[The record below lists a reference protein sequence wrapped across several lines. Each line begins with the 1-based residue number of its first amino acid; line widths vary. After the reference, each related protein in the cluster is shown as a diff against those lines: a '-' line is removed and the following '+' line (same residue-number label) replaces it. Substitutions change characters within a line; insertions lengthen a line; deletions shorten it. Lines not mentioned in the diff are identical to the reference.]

1 MDVFTS
7 FSGEP
12 VILPD
17 RFAALKR
24 QICTDPDKMI
34 HSWQG
39 LLRELEG
46 AVEEIAEK
54 GANLIPQ
61 VSYSDVERGLTEAQV
76 KDIKKRGVVIV
87 KGGVL
92 EEEAL
97 GWKESIKSY
106 VRANSERVR
115 GGPPGR
121 IVFYELYNSPA
132 QIRARTHPA
141 LLTTQR
147 ALLSLWHMSSQSV
160 SPLEAVSLRTPISY
174 FDRLRIRP
182 PGPSVFTLGPHI
194 DWGRSDERWED
205 PAFRACFGRILESE
219 DGEGWRSHDPFDVAP
234 RLAWKQDVNDSGGNC
249 SVFRPWQG
257 WTALSH
263 TGPGEGTLRVLP
275 LLSLTAA
282 YVLLRPFFRL
292 QAGAPLHSLK
302 AEDWELDL
310 ESTVF
315 HGCAPMKTQELSE
328 RTHPHLRLDKTLLSI
343 PQVAP
348 GDQVFW
354 HCDTVHAVEGEHN
367 GKGDSS
373 VLYIPAI
380 PLTHRNAIYLREQR
394 AAFLNGLPAP
404 DFPGGEGESKF
415 IGRATAND
423 VKSLDGQRL
432 FGLAPFEVPPAA
444 TQGEARLIETVNSL
458 MF

>member
-1 MDVFTS
+1 MFATLTRTSRACTAHPRSLLYATVSQAAAQVGKAHLEVGSTLANRKEGTIMDVFTS
-7 FSGEP
+7 FSGKP

-24 QICTDPDKMI
+24 QICTGPDKMI
-34 HSWQG
+34 HPWQG

-54 GANLIPQ
+54 GGNLIPQ

-87 KGGVL
+87 KGGVP
-92 EEEAL
+92 EEEAP
-97 GWKESIKSY
+97 GWKKSIKSY
-106 VRANSERVR
+106 VRTNSERVR

-121 IVFYELYNSPA
+121 VVFYELFNSPA
-132 QIRARTHPA
+132 QIPARTHPA
-141 LLTTQR
+141 LVTTQK
-147 ALLSLWHMSSQSV
+147 ALLSLWHISSQSV

-174 FDRLRIRP
+174 FDRLRICPPVPSIRP
-182 PGPSVFTLGPHI
+182 PSEFTFN
-194 DWGRSDERWED
+194 S
-205 PAFRACFGRILESE
+205 
-219 DGEGWRSHDPFDVAP
+219 
-234 RLAWKQDVNDSGGNC
+234 GNC

-257 WTALSH
+257 WTALSQ
-263 TGPGEGTLRVLP
+263 TGPGEGTLRV
-275 LLSLTAA
+275 LSLTAA
-282 YVLLRPFFRL
+282 YVLLRPLFRL
-292 QAGAPLHSLK
+292 QAGTPLHSLK

-348 GDQVFW
+348 GDQVLW
-354 HCDTVHAVEGEHN
+354 HYDTVHAVEGEHN
-367 GKGDSS
+367 SKGDSS

-380 PLTHRNAIYLREQR
+380 PLTHLNAIYL
-394 AAFLNGLPAP
+394 L
-404 DFPGGEGESKF
+404 
-415 IGRATAND
+415 ND
-423 VKSLDGQRL
+423 VKALDGQRL
-432 FGLAPFEVPPAA
+432 LGLAPFEVPPAA
-444 TQGEARLIETVNSL
+444 TQGEARLIETVNSF

>member
-12 VILPD
+12 VVLPD

-24 QICTDPDKMI
+24 HICTDPERMM

-46 AVEEIAEK
+46 AVEEVAEK
-54 GANLIPQ
+54 GAELIPQ
-61 VSYSDVERGLTEAQV
+61 VSYSDVKHGLTDAQV
-76 KDIKKRGVVIV
+76 MDIKKRGVVIV
-87 KGGVL
+87 KGGIP

-97 GWKESIKSY
+97 GWKESIKEY
-106 VRANSERVR
+106 IGANSERVR
-115 GGPPGR
+115 GDPPGKV
-121 IVFYELYNSPA
+121 VFYELYNSPA

-141 LLTTQR
+141 LITTQK
-147 ALLSLWHMSSQSV
+147 ALMSLWHAPSQSM
-160 SPLEAVSLRTPISY
+160 SPLEVASLRTPISY

-205 PAFRACFGRILESE
+205 PAFRACFSRILASE
-219 DGEGWRSHDPFDVAP
+219 DGEGWRSHDSFDVAP
-234 RLAWKQDVNDSGGNC
+234 RLAWKQDFTGSGGNC

-275 LLSLTAA
+275 LLSLTTA
-282 YVLLRPFFRL
+282 YIILRPFFRL
-292 QAGAPLHSLK
+292 RAGAPLHSLK
-302 AEDWELDL
+302 AEDWEIDL
-310 ESTVF
+310 QSTVF

-328 RTHPHLRLDKTLLSI
+328 RSHPHLRLDKTLLSI
-343 PQVAP
+343 PRVLP

-354 HCDTVHAVEGEHN
+354 HCDTVHAVEDEHN
-367 GKGDSS
+367 GEGDSS
-373 VLYIPAI
+373 VLYIPAV
-380 PLTHRNAIYLREQR
+380 PLTYRNAIYLREQR
-394 AAFLNGLPAP
+394 AAFFNGLSAP
-404 DFPGGEGESKF
+404 DFPDGEGESMF
-415 IGRATAND
+415 VGRATANS
-423 VKSLDGQRL
+423 VETLDGQRL
-432 FGLAPFEVPPAA
+432 FGLAPFEVPFDAM
-444 TQGEARLIETVNSL
+444 QGEARLIETVNSL
-458 MF
+458 LF